1 MVRADGYDQK
11 SFFDDGSLGERS
23 FCRIGKGLMYAGG
36 NIDERD
42 IMQTE
47 YCELCGVPLTKKA
60 RLVQVEGAKPMR
72 VCDKCAKLGTEVQ
85 APRGPVQSFG
95 HPTIVAKTQ
104 SHGGQQQNRKRDM
117 FDYIEGDIVEDY
129 PQKISAARLAK
140 GFSQKD
146 LAFILKMQEGDI
158 KKFER
163 GDRAPTEA
171 ERKKLEKEL
180 EIDLLDVSD
189 DEDKLQKSG
198 VGSTTL
204 GDVLQ
209 VKRK

>member
-1 MVRADGYDQK
+1 MSEY
-11 SFFDDGSLGERS
+11 
-23 FCRIGKGLMYAGG
+23 
-36 NIDERD
+36 

-47 YCELCGVPLTKKA
+47 YCELCGAALSKKGK
-60 RLVQVEGAKPMR
+60 LVQIEGAKPMR
-72 VCDKCAKLGTEVQ
+72 VCEKCAKLGTEVQ
-85 APRGPVQSFG
+85 APRAPVQSFG
-95 HPTIVAKTQ
+95 RPTVVTKTP
-104 SHGGQQQNRKRDM
+104 SKGSQQQANRKRDM
-117 FDYIEGDIVEDY
+117 FDFIEGDIVEDY
-129 PQKISAARLAK
+129 PQKIAAARLAK

-146 LAFILKMQEGDI
+146 LAFVLKMQEGDI

-180 EIDLLDVSD
+180 DIVLLDTAD
-189 DEDKLQKSG
+189 DDDKLQKGG
-198 VGSTTL
+198 VASTTL

>member
-1 MVRADGYDQK
+1 MSEY
-11 SFFDDGSLGERS
+11 
-23 FCRIGKGLMYAGG
+23 
-36 NIDERD
+36 

-47 YCELCGVPLTKKA
+47 YCELCGAALSKKGK
-60 RLVQVEGAKPMR
+60 LVQIEGAKPMR
-72 VCDKCAKLGTEVQ
+72 VCEKCAKLGTEVQ
-85 APRGPVQSFG
+85 APRAPVQSFG
-95 HPTIVAKTQ
+95 RPVITTKAPAQ
-104 SHGGQQQNRKRDM
+104 SRGAQQANRKRDM
-117 FDYIEGDIVEDY
+117 FDFIEGDIVEDY
-129 PQKISAARLAK
+129 PQRIAAARLAK

-180 EIDLLDVSD
+180 DIVLLDSEND
-189 DEDKLQKSG
+189 DDKLQAGG
-198 VGSTTL
+198 VASTTL

>member
-1 MVRADGYDQK
+1 MSEY
-11 SFFDDGSLGERS
+11 
-23 FCRIGKGLMYAGG
+23 
-36 NIDERD
+36 

-47 YCELCGVPLTKKA
+47 YCELCGVAMTKKGK
-60 RLVQVEGAKPMR
+60 LVQIEGAKPTR

-85 APRGPVQSFG
+85 APRAPVQSFG
-95 HPTIVAKTQ
+95 RPTVVTKTP
-104 SHGGQQQNRKRDM
+104 SKGSQQQANRKRDM
-117 FDYIEGDIVEDY
+117 FDFIEGDIVEDY
-129 PQKISAARLAK
+129 PQKIAAARLAK

-146 LAFILKMQEGDI
+146 LAFVLKMQEGDI

-180 EIDLLDVSD
+180 DIVLLDTAD
-189 DEDKLQKSG
+189 DDDKLQKGG
-198 VGSTTL
+198 VASTTL

>member
-1 MVRADGYDQK
+1 MSEY
-11 SFFDDGSLGERS
+11 
-23 FCRIGKGLMYAGG
+23 
-36 NIDERD
+36 

-47 YCELCGVPLTKKA
+47 YCELCGAAMTKKG
-60 RLVQVEGAKPMR
+60 RLVQIEGAKPMR

-85 APRGPVQSFG
+85 APRAPVQSFG
-95 HPTIVAKTQ
+95 RPTVVTKTPAQ
-104 SHGGQQQNRKRDM
+104 GSQQANRKRDM
-117 FDYIEGDIVEDY
+117 FDFIEGDIVEDY
-129 PQKISAARLAK
+129 PQQIAAARLAK

-146 LAFILKMQEGDI
+146 LAFVLKMQEGDI

-180 EIDLLDVSD
+180 DIVLLDAQD
-189 DEDKLQKSG
+189 DDDKLQKGG
-198 VGSTTL
+198 VASTTL

>member
-1 MVRADGYDQK
+1 MSEY
-11 SFFDDGSLGERS
+11 
-23 FCRIGKGLMYAGG
+23 
-36 NIDERD
+36 

-47 YCELCGVPLTKKA
+47 YCELCGVAMTKKGK
-60 RLVQVEGAKPMR
+60 LVQIEGAKPMR

-85 APRGPVQSFG
+85 APRAPVQSFG
-95 HPTIVAKTQ
+95 RPTVVTKTP
-104 SHGGQQQNRKRDM
+104 SKGSQQQANRKRDM
-117 FDYIEGDIVEDY
+117 FDFIEGDIVEDY
-129 PQKISAARLAK
+129 PQKIAAARLAK

-146 LAFILKMQEGDI
+146 LAFVLKMQEGDI

-180 EIDLLDVSD
+180 DIVLLDTAD
-189 DEDKLQKSG
+189 DDDKLQKGG
-198 VGSTTL
+198 VASTTL

>member
-1 MVRADGYDQK
+1 MSEY
-11 SFFDDGSLGERS
+11 
-23 FCRIGKGLMYAGG
+23 
-36 NIDERD
+36 

-47 YCELCGVPLTKKA
+47 YCELCGAAMTKKGK
-60 RLVQVEGAKPMR
+60 LVQIEGAKPMR

-85 APRGPVQSFG
+85 APRAPVQSFG
-95 HPTIVAKTQ
+95 RPTVVTKTP
-104 SHGGQQQNRKRDM
+104 SKGSQQQANRKRDM
-117 FDYIEGDIVEDY
+117 FDFIEGDIVEDY
-129 PQKISAARLAK
+129 PQKIAAARLAK

-146 LAFILKMQEGDI
+146 LAFVLKMQEGDI

-180 EIDLLDVSD
+180 DIVLLDTA
-189 DEDKLQKSG
+189 DEDDKLQKGG
-198 VGSTTL
+198 VASTTL

>member
-1 MVRADGYDQK
+1 M
-11 SFFDDGSLGERS
+11 
-23 FCRIGKGLMYAGG
+23 I
-36 NIDERD
+36 RD
-42 IMQTE
+42 TTMQTE
-47 YCELCGVPLTKKA
+47 YCELCGAAMTKKGK
-60 RLVQVEGAKPMR
+60 LVQIEGAKPMR

-85 APRGPVQSFG
+85 APRAPVQSFG
-95 HPTIVAKTQ
+95 RPTVVTKTP
-104 SHGGQQQNRKRDM
+104 SKGSQQQANRKRDM
-117 FDYIEGDIVEDY
+117 FDFIEGDIVEDY
-129 PQKISAARLAK
+129 PQKIAAARLAK

-146 LAFILKMQEGDI
+146 LAFVLKMQEGDI

-180 EIDLLDVSD
+180 DIVLLDTAD
-189 DEDKLQKSG
+189 DDDKLQKGG
-198 VGSTTL
+198 VASTTL

>member
-1 MVRADGYDQK
+1 MSEY
-11 SFFDDGSLGERS
+11 
-23 FCRIGKGLMYAGG
+23 
-36 NIDERD
+36 

-47 YCELCGVPLTKKA
+47 YCELCGAAMTKKGK
-60 RLVQVEGAKPMR
+60 LVQIEGAKPMR

-85 APRGPVQSFG
+85 APRAPVQSFG
-95 HPTIVAKTQ
+95 RPTVVTKTP
-104 SHGGQQQNRKRDM
+104 SKGSQQQANRKRDM
-117 FDYIEGDIVEDY
+117 FDFIEGDIVEDY
-129 PQKISAARLAK
+129 PQKIAAARLAK

-146 LAFILKMQEGDI
+146 LAFVLKMQEGDI

-180 EIDLLDVSD
+180 DIVLLDTAD
-189 DEDKLQKSG
+189 DDDKLQKGG
-198 VGSTTL
+198 VASTTL

>member
-1 MVRADGYDQK
+1 MSEY
-11 SFFDDGSLGERS
+11 
-23 FCRIGKGLMYAGG
+23 
-36 NIDERD
+36 

-47 YCELCGVPLTKKA
+47 YCELCGVTLSKKGK
-60 RLVQVEGAKPMR
+60 LVQIEGAKPMR

-85 APRGPVQSFG
+85 APRAPVQSFG
-95 HPTIVAKTQ
+95 RPVITTKAPSQ
-104 SHGGQQQNRKRDM
+104 ASQQANRKRDM
-117 FDYIEGDIVEDY
+117 FDFIEGDIVEDY
-129 PQKISAARLAK
+129 PQRIAAARHAK

-180 EIDLLDVSD
+180 GIVLLDVSD
-189 DEDKLQKSG
+189 DDDKLKAGG
-198 VGSTTL
+198 VASTTL
-204 GDVLQ
+204 GNVLQ

>member
-1 MVRADGYDQK
+1 MSEY
-11 SFFDDGSLGERS
+11 
-23 FCRIGKGLMYAGG
+23 
-36 NIDERD
+36 

-47 YCELCGVPLTKKA
+47 YCELCGAAMTKKGK
-60 RLVQVEGAKPMR
+60 LVQIEGAKPMR

-85 APRGPVQSFG
+85 APRAPVQSFG
-95 HPTIVAKTQ
+95 RPTVVTKTP
-104 SHGGQQQNRKRDM
+104 SKGSQQQANRKRDM
-117 FDYIEGDIVEDY
+117 FDFIEGDIVEDY
-129 PQKISAARLAK
+129 PQKIATARLAK

-146 LAFILKMQEGDI
+146 LAFVLKMQEGDI

-180 EIDLLDVSD
+180 DIVLLDTAD
-189 DEDKLQKSG
+189 DDDKLQKGG
-198 VGSTTL
+198 VASTTL

>member
-1 MVRADGYDQK
+1 
-11 SFFDDGSLGERS
+11 
-23 FCRIGKGLMYAGG
+23 
-36 NIDERD
+36 
-42 IMQTE
+42 MQTE
-47 YCELCGVPLTKKA
+47 YCELCGAAMTKKGK
-60 RLVQVEGAKPMR
+60 LVQIEGAKPMR

-85 APRGPVQSFG
+85 APRAPVQSFG
-95 HPTIVAKTQ
+95 RPTVVTKTP
-104 SHGGQQQNRKRDM
+104 SKGSQQQANRKRDM
-117 FDYIEGDIVEDY
+117 FDFIEGDIVEDY
-129 PQKISAARLAK
+129 PQKIAAARLAK

-146 LAFILKMQEGDI
+146 LAFVLKMQEGDI

-180 EIDLLDVSD
+180 DIVLLDTAD
-189 DEDKLQKSG
+189 DDDKLQKGG
-198 VGSTTL
+198 VASTTL